1 MNSVGLHLTRPR
13 GRWLRLN
20 AAELTQVSDVTGFS
34 ADRAHGGSRKEGSL
48 ARELWVCSCLGLE
61 HSPTA
66 LRLPWFVS
74 GALALYSFGE
84 EKSRVEGNI
93 SGQPT

>member
-20 AAELTQVSDVTGFS
+20 AAELTQVSGVTGFS
-34 ADRAHGGSRKEGSL
+34 ADHAYGGSRKEGSL
-48 ARELWVCSCLGLE
+48 ARELWVFSCLGLE

-66 LRLPWFVS
+66 LRLP
-74 GALALYSFGE
+74 
-84 EKSRVEGNI
+84 
-93 SGQPT
+93 